1 MFEKK
6 TYIYDE
12 EMGVCFIEDIA
23 RLATKNKQELG
34 YYVLR
39 SVYRKDKVAYIPVE
53 NHEVQLRE
61 LITKEEAKKRRKEWN
76 MASKEQEEVSEPGDF
91 AWQLDYTM
99 ADTLPLDKRKEL
111 YFSCFESILRIKLF
125 SGRNL
130 YEAGTWNVGKDH

>member
-12 EMGVCFIEDIA
+12 EMGVCFIEDIT

-61 LITKEEAKKRRKEWN
+61 LITKEEAEKRRKEWN
-76 MASKEQEEVSEPGDF
+76 MDLGEREEEVSEPGDF

-111 YFSCFESILRIKLF
+111 YLKGEVEFVL
-125 SGRNL
+125 
-130 YEAGTWNVGKDH
+130 AGIGTGK

>member
-61 LITKEEAKKRRKEWN
+61 LITKEEAEKRRKEWH
-76 MASKEQEEVSEPGDF
+76 MDLGEQEEEVSEPGDF

-111 YFSCFESILRIKLF
+111 YLKGEVEFVL
-125 SGRNL
+125 
-130 YEAGTWNVGKDH
+130 AGIGAGS

>member
-61 LITKEEAKKRRKEWN
+61 LITKEEA
-76 MASKEQEEVSEPGDF
+76 
-91 AWQLDYTM
+91 
-99 ADTLPLDKRKEL
+99 
-111 YFSCFESILRIKLF
+111 
-125 SGRNL
+125 
-130 YEAGTWNVGKDH
+130 

>member
-39 SVYRKDKVAYIPVE
+39 SVYQI
-53 NHEVQLRE
+53 
-61 LITKEEAKKRRKEWN
+61 
-76 MASKEQEEVSEPGDF
+76 
-91 AWQLDYTM
+91 
-99 ADTLPLDKRKEL
+99 
-111 YFSCFESILRIKLF
+111 
-125 SGRNL
+125 GR
-130 YEAGTWNVGKDH
+130 AHV

>member
-61 LITKEEAKKRRKEWN
+61 LITKEEAEKRRKEWN
-76 MASKEQEEVSEPGDF
+76 MELGEQEEEISEPGDF

-111 YFSCFESILRIKLF
+111 YLKGEVEFVL
-125 SGRNL
+125 
-130 YEAGTWNVGKDH
+130 AGIGTGK

>member
-61 LITKEEAKKRRKEWN
+61 LITKEEAEKRREEWN
-76 MASKEQEEVSEPGDF
+76 MDLGEQEEEVSEPGDF

-111 YFSCFESILRIKLF
+111 YLKGEVEFVL
-125 SGRNL
+125 
-130 YEAGTWNVGKDH
+130 AGIGTGK

>member
-61 LITKEEAKKRRKEWN
+61 LITKEEAEKRRKEWN

-99 ADTLPLDKRKEL
+99 ADTLPLDRRKEL
-111 YFSCFESILRIKLF
+111 YLKGEVEFVL
-125 SGRNL
+125 
-130 YEAGTWNVGKDH
+130 AGTETGK

>member
-61 LITKEEAKKRRKEWN
+61 LITREEAEKRRKEWN

-99 ADTLPLDKRKEL
+99 ADTPIGQAKRVVFEGRSRICTCRNRNREITVW
-111 YFSCFESILRIKLF
+111 YFGWRQTI
-125 SGRNL
+125 
-130 YEAGTWNVGKDH
+130 

>member
-39 SVYRKDKVAYIPVE
+39 SVYRTDKVAYIPVE

-61 LITKEEAKKRRKEWN
+61 LITKEEAEKRRKEWN
-76 MASKEQEEVSEPGDF
+76 MELGEQEEEVSEPGDF

-111 YFSCFESILRIKLF
+111 YLKGEVEFVL
-125 SGRNL
+125 
-130 YEAGTWNVGKDH
+130 AGIGTGK

>member
-61 LITKEEAKKRRKEWN
+61 LITKEEAEKRRKEWN
-76 MASKEQEEVSEPGDF
+76 MDLGKQEKEVIEPGDF

-111 YFSCFESILRIKLF
+111 YLKGEVEFVL
-125 SGRNL
+125 
-130 YEAGTWNVGKDH
+130 AGIGTGK

>member
-61 LITKEEAKKRRKEWN
+61 LITREEAEKRRKEWN
-76 MASKEQEEVSEPGDF
+76 MASKEQEEVSSRVILHGSWIIR
-91 AWQLDYTM
+91 WQ
-99 ADTLPLDKRKEL
+99 
-111 YFSCFESILRIKLF
+111 
-125 SGRNL
+125 
-130 YEAGTWNVGKDH
+130 

>member
-61 LITKEEAKKRRKEWN
+61 LITREEWN

-111 YFSCFESILRIKLF
+111 YLKGEVEFVL
-125 SGRNL
+125 
-130 YEAGTWNVGKDH
+130 AGTETGK

>member
-23 RLATKNKQELG
+23 RLATKSKQELG

-61 LITKEEAKKRRKEWN
+61 LITKEEAEKRRKEWN
-76 MASKEQEEVSEPGDF
+76 MDLGKQEEEVSEPGDF

-111 YFSCFESILRIKLF
+111 YLKGEVEFVL
-125 SGRNL
+125 
-130 YEAGTWNVGKDH
+130 AGIGTGK

>member
-53 NHEVQLRE
+53 NHAE
-61 LITKEEAKKRRKEWN
+61 KRRKEWN

-111 YFSCFESILRIKLF
+111 YLKGEVEFVL
-125 SGRNL
+125 
-130 YEAGTWNVGKDH
+130 AGTETGK

>member
-53 NHEVQLRE
+53 IMRCSCGSLLQG
-61 LITKEEAKKRRKEWN
+61 KKRKT
-76 MASKEQEEVSEPGDF
+76 Q
-91 AWQLDYTM
+91 
-99 ADTLPLDKRKEL
+99 KRME
-111 YFSCFESILRIKLF
+111 YGIQRA
-125 SGRNL
+125 GRSQ
-130 YEAGTWNVGKDH
+130 

>member
-61 LITKEEAKKRRKEWN
+61 LITKEEAEKRRKEWN
-76 MASKEQEEVSEPGDF
+76 MDLGEQEEEVSEPGDF

-111 YFSCFESILRIKLF
+111 YLKGEVEFVL
-125 SGRNL
+125 
-130 YEAGTWNVGKDH
+130 AGIGTGK

>member
-61 LITKEEAKKRRKEWN
+61 LITREEAEKRRKDGIWHPK
-76 MASKEQEEVSEPGDF
+76 SRKKSVSRVILHGSWIIR
-91 AWQLDYTM
+91 WQIRSHWTSE
-99 ADTLPLDKRKEL
+99 K
-111 YFSCFESILRIKLF
+111 SCI
-125 SGRNL
+125 
-130 YEAGTWNVGKDH
+130 

>member
-53 NHEVQLRE
+53 NTR
-61 LITKEEAKKRRKEWN
+61 EEAEKRRKEWN

-111 YFSCFESILRIKLF
+111 YLKGEVEFVL
-125 SGRNL
+125 
-130 YEAGTWNVGKDH
+130 AGTETGK

>member
-61 LITKEEAKKRRKEWN
+61 LITKEEAEKRRKEWN
-76 MASKEQEEVSEPGDF
+76 MDLGEHEEEVSEPGDF

-111 YFSCFESILRIKLF
+111 YLKGEVEFVL
-125 SGRNL
+125 
-130 YEAGTWNVGKDH
+130 AGIGTGK

>member
-1 MFEKK
+1 MFAKK

-61 LITKEEAKKRRKEWN
+61 LITKEEAEKRRKEWN
-76 MASKEQEEVSEPGDF
+76 MDLGEQEEEVSEPGDF

-111 YFSCFESILRIKLF
+111 YLKGEVEFVL
-125 SGRNL
+125 
-130 YEAGTWNVGKDH
+130 AGIGAGS

>member
-61 LITKEEAKKRRKEWN
+61 LITKEEAEKRREEWN
-76 MASKEQEEVSEPGDF
+76 MDLGEQKEEVSEPGDF

-111 YFSCFESILRIKLF
+111 YLKGEVEFVL
-125 SGRNL
+125 
-130 YEAGTWNVGKDH
+130 AGIGTGK

>member
-61 LITKEEAKKRRKEWN
+61 LITKEEAEKRRKEWH
-76 MASKEQEEVSEPGDF
+76 MDLGEQTEEVSEPGDF

-111 YFSCFESILRIKLF
+111 YLKGEVEFVL
-125 SGRNL
+125 
-130 YEAGTWNVGKDH
+130 AGIGAGS

>member
-61 LITKEEAKKRRKEWN
+61 LITKEEAEHRRKEWN
-76 MASKEQEEVSEPGDF
+76 MDLGEQEEEVSEPGDF

-111 YFSCFESILRIKLF
+111 YLKGEVEFVL
-125 SGRNL
+125 
-130 YEAGTWNVGKDH
+130 AGIGTGK

>member
-23 RLATKNKQELG
+23 RLATKNKQEL
-34 YYVLR
+34 
-39 SVYRKDKVAYIPVE
+39 
-53 NHEVQLRE
+53 RE
-61 LITKEEAKKRRKEWN
+61 LITKEEAEKRRKEWN

-111 YFSCFESILRIKLF
+111 YLKGEVEFVL
-125 SGRNL
+125 
-130 YEAGTWNVGKDH
+130 AGTETGK